1 MKKEEFLALLQDAKI
16 NKKEF
21 AELANISYGTVN
33 GWGVSRKGVVL
44 EIPNW
49 VGPFLYYY
57 KRSRHLDYLMEE
69 ICKNNEN
76 SNV

>member
-1 MKKEEFLALLQDAKI
+1 MKKEEFVELLKEAGI

-21 AELANISYGTVN
+21 AELASTPYGTVN

-49 VGPFLYYY
+49 VKPFLYYY
-57 KRSRHLDYLMEE
+57 KRSQHLDYLTVE
-69 ICKNNEN
+69 ICGKIKG
-76 SNV
+76 